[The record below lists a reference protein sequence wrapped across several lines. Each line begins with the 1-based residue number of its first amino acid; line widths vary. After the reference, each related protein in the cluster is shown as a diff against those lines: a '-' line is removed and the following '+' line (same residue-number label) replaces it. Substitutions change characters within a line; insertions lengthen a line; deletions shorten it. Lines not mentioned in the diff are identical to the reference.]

1 MLFIF
6 GIRFGMRRKL
16 KVSSKIKRKKFAKF
30 LELNPAILLSGV
42 WLKEAG
48 FNIADYVEIEIS
60 ENKLVITKK

>member
-1 MLFIF
+1 
-6 GIRFGMRRKL
+6 MRRKL

-48 FNIADYVEIEIS
+48 FNIADYVEIEIF